1 MPSYNNFP
9 LLHNKLLNYLLDYR
23 QSKRQDFTFGLRKM
37 NNKNRLEQGYWFQ
50 GDNTYILIGFTARG
64 DSDNKTRQLGFGIE
78 PDATGQPNCHI
89 CIVFGAEKDQRI
101 RSFYESV
108 IARLSG
114 YKREKPNKPYRYFKR
129 FPKDLDPFKCLDEF
143 LANDFFTIYNMSVTL
158 GLASELWVSEERFEE
173 DLNRIKGFQK
183 SDL

>member
-1 MPSYNNFP
+1 MQPAIQIAIFASFSVP
-9 LLHNKLLNYLLDYR
+9 K
-23 QSKRQDFTFGLRKM
+23 K
-37 NNKNRLEQGYWFQ
+37 
-50 GDNTYILIGFTARG
+50 I
-64 DSDNKTRQLGFGIE
+64 SD
-78 PDATGQPNCHI
+78 
-89 CIVFGAEKDQRI
+89 I

-143 LANDFFTIYNMSVTL
+143 LANDFRTIYDMSIAQGV
-158 GLASELWVSEERFEE
+158 ASELWVSEERFEE
-173 DLNRIKGFQK
+173 DLNRIKGFKKK